1 MSLSAFCVL
10 EIFQV
15 NIITSIFT
23 GIILNYNCIIH
34 YVILI
39 VTKALTLLGE
49 CVKRK
54 QSEVVEQYSS
64 ITANQAANCD
74 VEILKKWY
82 PHSQLGFDKLNR
94 PILFEHS
101 GGVNSGVLLQLTT
114 LENLIR
120 YHWWTM
126 ENELNRMFDAAAAR
140 GDVVIST
147 CVILDFSG
155 MTLSHFSSQALDQ
168 VA

>member
-1 MSLSAFCVL
+1 M
-10 EIFQV
+10 I
-15 NIITSIFT
+15 
-23 GIILNYNCIIH
+23 
-34 YVILI
+34 
-39 VTKALTLLGE
+39 KALTLLAE

-54 QSEVVEQYSS
+54 QSVGVEQYA
-64 ITANQAANCD
+64 TLRANEAANCD
-74 VEILKKWY
+74 VEIMKKWY

-126 ENELNRMFDAAAAR
+126 ENQLNRMFEAAAAR

-155 MTLSHFSSQALDQ
+155 MSMSHFSSQALDQ
-168 VA
+168 VGRLYCRHSHPSSRIR

>member
-1 MSLSAFCVL
+1 M
-10 EIFQV
+10 
-15 NIITSIFT
+15 
-23 GIILNYNCIIH
+23 
-34 YVILI
+34 
-39 VTKALTLLGE
+39 
-49 CVKRK
+49 KRK
-54 QSEVVEQYSS
+54 QSAKVEQYASL
-64 ITANQAANCD
+64 TANQAANCD

-101 GGVNSGVLLQLTT
+101 GGVNSAVLLQLTT
-114 LENLIR
+114 LENLIH

-168 VA
+168 VNHLCKQSGFPQQCCKIIFCSLFAA